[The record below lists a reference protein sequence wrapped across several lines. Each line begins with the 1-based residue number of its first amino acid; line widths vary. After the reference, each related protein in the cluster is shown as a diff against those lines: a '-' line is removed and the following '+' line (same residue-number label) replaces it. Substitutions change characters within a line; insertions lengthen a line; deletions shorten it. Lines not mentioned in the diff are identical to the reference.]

1 MRGPNVQIGISDF
14 KGEVEL
20 DGSTVTW
27 LIAVGLGALV
37 FLPFYLFFVFKL
49 AGAGWAAGQFLYL
62 KYTRGRYQN
71 GNVS

>member
-1 MRGPNVQIGISDF
+1 VQIGISDF

-27 LIAVGLGALV
+27 LSLTVLVALI

-62 KYTRGRYQN
+62 KYARGRHQN

>member
-1 MRGPNVQIGISDF
+1 VQIGISDF

-20 DGSTVTW
+20 DGSIVPWLVVT
-27 LIAVGLGALV
+27 GLGALV

-62 KYTRGRYQN
+62 KYATRGRQQN

>member
-1 MRGPNVQIGISDF
+1 VQIGISDF

-20 DGSTVTW
+20 DESTMIV
-27 LIAVGLGALV
+27 LSGIILGALV

-62 KYTRGRYQN
+62 KYATRGRQQN
-71 GNVS
+71 GSVS

>member
-1 MRGPNVQIGISDF
+1 VRKSPNVQIDISDF

-27 LIAVGLGALV
+27 LIAIGALI

>member
-1 MRGPNVQIGISDF
+1 MITALVGH

-20 DGSTVTW
+20 DESTMLV
-27 LIAVGLGALV
+27 LSGIILGALV

-62 KYTRGRYQN
+62 KYARGRHQN